1 MFIRFVVSMLD
12 LRSGRRQGLF
22 QAAADLRDTHA
33 LRDHEESR
41 FQEIRDWFN
50 KHLEKP
56 SRMSLSPRP
65 HAKDQALSWF
75 KDTATE
81 HISQMRA
88 FAAILELH
96 DIQVEIIKTDRPG
109 YIFYEDDFQV
119 AAYPFA
125 DTVT

>member
-41 FQEIRDWFN
+41 LQEIRDWFN
-50 KHLEKP
+50 KYLEKP

-65 HAKDQALSWF
+65 HAKDQELSWF
-75 KDTATE
+75 KDTAAE

-119 AAYPFA
+119 AAYLFA

>member
-1 MFIRFVVSMLD
+1 
-12 LRSGRRQGLF
+12 
-22 QAAADLRDTHA
+22 
-33 LRDHEESR
+33 
-41 FQEIRDWFN
+41 
-50 KHLEKP
+50 
-56 SRMSLSPRP
+56 MSLSPRP